1 MAVFTLFLFLFFLFY
16 MYSLKNEKLIFQ
28 YETWDSNY

>member
-16 MYSLKNEKLIFQ
+16 MYCLKNEKLILQ
-28 YETWDSNY
+28 YETLDSNY

>member
-16 MYSLKNEKLIFQ
+16 MYCLKKEKLILQ
-28 YETWDSNY
+28 YEAYDSNY